1 MIKLNLQ
8 ATTPEMEVVKTYLE
22 ENASEILA
30 GKINNGVHIQKD
42 GKTLINKKTL
52 ESFMEYAHEEAK
64 KLAAKGAR
72 YACIKD
78 DIVFGWSIHYFEKDS
93 IEGKLFNQDAT
104 EYKPVSKPIQRIH
117 TPSAPIKSTIHSNK
131 PSQFSLF
138 DLLDKK
144 EDAQTEIIEEPEQ
157 AEISELNVDMETGEI
172 LSKEPI
178 QQSTSPI
185 YRKYLEI
192 QAQYPDSAIA
202 YRLGDFYEIFG
213 DNAIKIANEVELTLT
228 GRDCGLPTRV
238 PMIGFPYHAS
248 DTYFKKIS
256 ALYPL
261 IIVENNVIT
270 PYTSNIE
277 SEKDKNKPTMYEDN
291 DDFAEE
297 LALNQFFDKEALC
310 VLYELFNYQLDIQ

>member
-1 MIKLNLQ
+1 MIKLDLQ

-52 ESFMEYAHEEAK
+52 ASFMEYAQEEAK

-78 DIVFGWSIHYFEKDS
+78 DIVFSWAIHYFEEDS
-93 IEGKLFNQDAT
+93 IVGMLYNEDST
-104 EYKPVSKPIQRIH
+104 EYKPVLKPIQRIP
-117 TPSAPIKSTIHSNK
+117 TPSIPAKSTIPANK

-138 DLLDKK
+138 DFLDKK
-144 EDAQTEIIEEPEQ
+144 EESKTEIMEERKQE
-157 AEISELNVDMETGEI
+157 ELNELNVDIETGEI
-172 LSKEPI
+172 LPKEPI

-213 DNAIKIANEVELTLT
+213 DNAIKIANELALTLT
-228 GRDCGLPTRV
+228 GRDCGLPERV

-248 DTYFKKIS
+248 DVYFKKIS
-256 ALYPL
+256 ALCPL
-261 IIVENNVIT
+261 IIVDDNVIV
-270 PYTSNIE
+270 PYTS
-277 SEKDKNKPTMYEDN
+277 EKDENEPTMYEVN
-291 DDFAEE
+291 DDLANEI
-297 LALNQFFDKEALC
+297 ALNQFFDKEALC
-310 VLYELFNYQLDIQ
+310 VLYELFDYKLDIQ